1 MPAEKFDYQ
10 KIDNFIHSRIRL
22 AIMAVLA
29 SVDEMDF
36 NSIKKSVNAT
46 DGNLSVH
53 LKKLE
58 EGGYIQIE
66 KKFIQRKPMTTCQLT
81 EKGKQAFTDYI
92 ATVEDFLNRG
102 DSTTPGETS

>member
-1 MPAEKFDYQ
+1 MPDETFDYQ
-10 KIDNFIHSRIRL
+10 QIDNFIHSRIRL

-36 NSIKKSVNAT
+36 NSIKKAVNTT

-58 EGGYIQIE
+58 ENGYIKIE
-66 KKFIQRKPMTTCQLT
+66 KKFINRKPLTTCRLT
-81 EKGKQAFTDYI
+81 EQGGKSFAEYI
-92 ATVEDFLNRG
+92 STVESFIQKTKNKNSGG
-102 DSTTPGETS
+102 DS